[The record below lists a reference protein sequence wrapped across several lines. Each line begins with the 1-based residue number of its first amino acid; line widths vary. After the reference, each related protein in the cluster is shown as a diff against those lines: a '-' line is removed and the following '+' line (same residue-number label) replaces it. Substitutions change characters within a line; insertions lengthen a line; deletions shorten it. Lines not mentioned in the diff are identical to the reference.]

1 VSSEV
6 YLAEL
11 PSLVDEIE
19 AGTIG
24 IRANTFSLADV
35 DRVWTRPDLPGERT
49 LLLP

>member
-1 VSSEV
+1 V

-24 IRANTFSLADV
+24 IRANTFSLAEV
-35 DRVWTRPDLPGERT
+35 ERVWTRPEVPGERT
-49 LLLP
+49 VLMP